1 MSLVKFSKVFSGV
14 IKRTQILKQFVF
26 SGRKYFWPGSVR
38 PHLDIPQE
46 GRGHAEEL
54 PPDVGE
60 GGDLPGG
67 WGVEPVVVSGTEIDH
82 DLVQSPTSPLETLA
96 GG

>member
-1 MSLVKFSKVFSGV
+1 M
-14 IKRTQILKQFVF
+14 F

-67 WGVEPVVVSGTEIDH
+67 WGVEPVVVPGTEIDH

-96 GG
+96 GGRGLAQELWKTVEHSFHLL